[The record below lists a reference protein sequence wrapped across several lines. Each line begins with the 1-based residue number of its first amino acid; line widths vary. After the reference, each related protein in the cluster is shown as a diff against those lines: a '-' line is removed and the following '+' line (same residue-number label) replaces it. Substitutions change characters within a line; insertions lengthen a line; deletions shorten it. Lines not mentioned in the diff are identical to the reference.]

1 MIGYKLPDSL
11 SKDIDKFASLAK
23 GYQEQRVSGTEF
35 KAFRVPLGV
44 YEQRKSEVYM
54 ARIRATGGVIT
65 PRQLLSVIDIARRGG
80 SDLLHITT
88 RGEVQILN
96 LDVNSVERV
105 LRSLQEIGLATKGG
119 GGNTVRNI
127 IVSEFSGIGR
137 SEVFD
142 ATPYAMALTTAM
154 VAEPDSYLMPRKL
167 KIAFSSDENFI
178 DYAGVNDIG
187 LVSQIRNG
195 ERGFR
200 VYIGGG
206 AGSKPSV
213 GWLWRDFLPAAD
225 LYALVKAVKNF
236 FNAYG
241 NRKDKYKAR
250 LRFVFYK
257 LGKEETFRL
266 IDEYFEKERKAD
278 SPLTP
283 LLERGEQNAVAA
295 GGALSSEKL
304 QYSDVNSSPLTF
316 SRYTYLQ
323 RQEGFASVVVPV
335 TLGNIWLDDAESVS
349 NLKALLEYVA
359 KFGDDTVRFTPK
371 QNIRLRNIPA
381 RALGELYALIHNYVP
396 ENIEK
401 PVVLNNIVSCT
412 GADTCRLGICLSKGL
427 TAAITK
433 ALADSGLDLDILQS
447 ARINV
452 TGCPNLCGQP
462 LWSDLGFVGKVLH
475 TDHVY
480 PAYQVFIGANYTDNP
495 ALAES
500 IGTINAHDV
509 PKFVV
514 DLVKEYSLQLSCAPV
529 GAQALRGS
537 CAPVGAQAL
546 RGSCAPVGAQAL
558 RGSCAPVGTQA
569 SKPGATFGSWLRSE
583 SGKTA
588 ALQLVGKYSHVPLF
602 SEDKNYYFD
611 WGSDEVFNVTKRG
624 KPECS
629 AGLFDMIQVD
639 QDSINEARNKNPY
652 TVIFHASRML
662 LVTRGL
668 DPQDAAGVFDAFTER
683 FIKTGYVDAGFTDL
697 INQAKRDGEQGSY
710 DNDRANALAD
720 AVIELYK
727 GMDESLNFKAPSLA
741 QGGIP
746 PREGGMK
753 NTPAVGNTFSPSR
766 GEMSHGDREG
776 VAPSRFKDLR
786 GVLCPMNFVRT
797 KLELATLNSGDLLEI
812 WLDDGKPIENVPGSV
827 RLEGHEILS
836 QTQHTDGYWQVII
849 KKK

>member
-23 GYQEQRVSGTEF
+23 GYQEHSVSATEF

-44 YEQRKSEVYM
+44 YEQRKNEVYM

-65 PRQLLSVIDIARRGG
+65 PRQLLSVIDIAQKGG
-80 SDLLHITT
+80 SNLLHITT

-96 LDVNSVERV
+96 LDAGNVEQV
-105 LRSLQEIGLATKGG
+105 LRSLQAEGLATKGG

-142 ATPYAMALTTAM
+142 ATPYAMALTSAM

-187 LVSQIRNG
+187 LVSQIKDG
-195 ERGFR
+195 KRGFR

-213 GWLWRDFLPAAD
+213 GWLWRDFLPAED
-225 LYALVKAVKNF
+225 LYALVKAVKTF
-236 FNAYG
+236 FNAHG

-250 LRFVFYK
+250 LRFIFYK

-266 IDEYFEKERKAD
+266 IDEYFEKEKA
-278 SPLTP
+278 
-283 LLERGEQNAVAA
+283 NANVKLNVDLNVNENDNEKNAQ
-295 GGALSSEKL
+295 SSIFNL
-304 QYSDVNSSPLTF
+304 QSKKWL
-316 SRYTYLQ
+316 SRYATLQ
-323 RQEGFASVVVPV
+323 RQQGYASVVVPI
-335 TLGNIWLDDAESVS
+335 TLGNIWLNDAESVR
-349 NLKALLEYVA
+349 NLRALLEYVS

-371 QNIRLRNIPA
+371 QNIRLRNIPVS
-381 RALGELYALIHNYVP
+381 ALDELYTLIYKYVP
-396 ENIEK
+396 ENIDK
-401 PVVLNNIVSCT
+401 PAILNNIVSCT

-427 TAAITK
+427 TSAITK

-480 PAYQVFIGANYTDNP
+480 PAYQVFIGANYTDKP

-500 IGTINAHDV
+500 IGTISAHDV

-514 DLVKEYSLQLSCAPV
+514 DLVREYSSQLVRESSSHYSPAAHLFESCHSS
-529 GAQALRGS
+529 Q
-537 CAPVGAQAL
+537 
-546 RGSCAPVGAQAL
+546 
-558 RGSCAPVGTQA
+558 
-569 SKPGATFGSWLRSE
+569 FGEWLRSE

-588 ALQLVGKYSHVPLF
+588 ALQLIDKYSHVPLF

-639 QDSINEARNKNPY
+639 QDSINEARDKNPY
-652 TVIFHASRML
+652 AVIFHASRML

-668 DPQDAAGVFDAFTER
+668 DPQDAAGVFDAFIDH

-697 INQAKRDGEQGSY
+697 INQAKRYGEQGSY
-710 DNDRANALAD
+710 DGDRANALAD
-720 AVIELYK
+720 AVIELYR
-727 GMDESLNFKAPSLA
+727 GMDESLNFSSPRSVSPLKGEYSL
-741 QGGIP
+741 P
-746 PREGGMK
+746 K
-753 NTPAVGNTFSPSR
+753 TNSPSKEEPKR
-766 GEMSHGDREG
+766 
-776 VAPSRFKDLR
+776 VKDLR

-836 QTQHTDGYWQVII
+836 QTQHSDGYWQVII

>member
-44 YEQRKSEVYM
+44 YEQRKNEVYM

-65 PRQLLSVIDIARRGG
+65 PRQLLRVIDIAQAGG
-80 SDLLHITT
+80 SNLLHITT

-96 LDVNSVERV
+96 LDVNSVEQV

-127 IVSEFSGIGR
+127 IVSEFSGIGK

-142 ATPYAMALTTAM
+142 TTPYAMALTSAM
-154 VAEPDSYLMPRKL
+154 VAEADSYLMPRKL
-167 KIAFSSDENFI
+167 KIAFSSDEHFI

-187 LVSQIRNG
+187 LVAQIRDG

-213 GWLWRDFLPAAD
+213 GWLWRDFLPADD
-225 LYALVKAVKNF
+225 LYALVKAVKTF
-236 FNAYG
+236 FNAHG

-250 LRFVFYK
+250 LRFIFYK

-266 IDEYFEKERKAD
+266 IDEYFEKEKA
-278 SPLTP
+278 
-283 LLERGEQNAVAA
+283 NANVN
-295 GGALSSEKL
+295 LNVNLNLDENKNEK
-304 QYSDVNSSPLTF
+304 NSQISTLNSQLKSWE
-316 SRYTYLQ
+316 SRYVTPQ
-323 RQEGFASVVVPV
+323 RQQGLASVVIPI
-335 TLGNIWLDDAESVS
+335 TLGNIWLDDAESVK
-349 NLKALLEYVA
+349 NLKALLEFVS
-359 KFGDDTVRFTPK
+359 KFGDNTLRFTPK
-371 QNIRLRNIPA
+371 QNIRLRNIPVQ
-381 RALGELYALIHNYVP
+381 ALDELHTLLYKYVP
-396 ENIEK
+396 ENIDK
-401 PVVLNNIVSCT
+401 PAILNNIVSCT

-427 TAAITK
+427 AAAITK
-433 ALADSGLDLDILQS
+433 ALADSGLDLDLLQD

-452 TGCPNLCGQP
+452 SGCPNLCGQP

-480 PAYQVFIGANYTDNP
+480 PAYQVYVGANYTDSP

-500 IGTINAHDV
+500 IGTISAYDT

-514 DLVKEYSLQLSCAPV
+514 DLVKKFSEA
-529 GAQALRGS
+529 
-537 CAPVGAQAL
+537 
-546 RGSCAPVGAQAL
+546 
-558 RGSCAPVGTQA
+558 
-569 SKPGATFGSWLRSE
+569 KPQTFNSWLRSAE
-583 SGKTA
+583 GRA
-588 ALQLVGKYSHVPLF
+588 IAEELIAKYKDIPLF
-602 SEDKNYYFD
+602 AEDKNYYFD

-639 QDSINEARNKNPY
+639 QDNINEARNKNPY
-652 TVIFHASRML
+652 AVIFHASRML

-668 DPQDAAGVFDAFTER
+668 DPQDANGVFDAFTEH
-683 FIKTGYVDAGFTDL
+683 FIKTGYVSADFTEL
-697 INQAKRDGEQGSY
+697 IAQAKAEGEQGTY
-710 DNDRANALAD
+710 DNTRANALAD
-720 AVIELYK
+720 AVIELYQ
-727 GMDESLNFKAPSLA
+727 GMDDSLNFRTLPSPSLK
-741 QGGIP
+741 GK
-746 PREGGMK
+746 ES
-753 NTPAVGNTFSPSR
+753 SPSK
-766 GEMSHGDREG
+766 GEIER
-776 VAPSRFKDLR
+776 VRDLR
-786 GVLCPMNFVRT
+786 GVLCPMNFVKT
-797 KLELATLNSGDLLEI
+797 KLELATMQSGEVLEI

-836 QTQHTDGYWQVII
+836 QTQHSDGYWQVVI

>member
-44 YEQRKSEVYM
+44 YEQRKNEVYM

-65 PRQLLSVIDIARRGG
+65 PRQLLRVIDIAQTGG
-80 SDLLHITT
+80 SNLLHITT

-96 LDVNSVERV
+96 LNVNSVEQV

-127 IVSEFSGIGR
+127 IVSEFSGIGK

-142 ATPYAMALTTAM
+142 TTPYAMALTSAM
-154 VAEPDSYLMPRKL
+154 VAEADSYLMPRKL
-167 KIAFSSDENFI
+167 KIAFSSDEHFI

-187 LVSQIRNG
+187 LVAQIRDG

-213 GWLWRDFLPAAD
+213 GWLWREFLPADD
-225 LYALVKAVKNF
+225 LYALVKAVKTF
-236 FNAYG
+236 FNAHG

-250 LRFVFYK
+250 LRFIFYK
-257 LGKEETFRL
+257 LGREETFRL
-266 IDEYFEKERKAD
+266 IDEYFEKEKA
-278 SPLTP
+278 
-283 LLERGEQNAVAA
+283 NANVNLNVNLNLDENKNEKNSQ
-295 GGALSSEKL
+295 LSNL
-304 QYSDVNSSPLTF
+304 NSQLKSWE
-316 SRYTYLQ
+316 SRYVTPQ
-323 RQEGFASVVVPV
+323 RQEGLASVVVPI
-335 TLGNIWLDDAESVS
+335 TLGNIWLDDAESVKA
-349 NLKALLEYVA
+349 LKALLEFVG
-359 KFGDDTVRFTPK
+359 KFGDDTLRFTPK
-371 QNIRLRNIPA
+371 QNIRLRNIPVQ
-381 RALGELYALIHNYVP
+381 ALDELHTLLYKYVP
-396 ENIEK
+396 ENIDK
-401 PVVLNNIVSCT
+401 PAILNNIVSCT

-433 ALADSGLDLDILQS
+433 ALADSGLDLDLLQS
-447 ARINV
+447 ARINI

-500 IGTINAHDV
+500 IGTISAHDV

-514 DLVKEYSLQLSCAPV
+514 DLVREYNSQFTILNLQ
-529 GAQALRGS
+529 
-537 CAPVGAQAL
+537 
-546 RGSCAPVGAQAL
+546 
-558 RGSCAPVGTQA
+558 
-569 SKPGATFGSWLRSE
+569 FGEWLRSE
-583 SGKTA
+583 AGKEA
-588 ALQLVGKYSHVPLF
+588 AVQLVEKYSHVPLF

-639 QDSINEARNKNPY
+639 QDAISDARDKRPY
-652 TVIFHASRML
+652 EVIFHASRML

-668 DPQDAAGVFDAFTER
+668 DPQDANGVFDAFTEH
-683 FIKTGYVDAGFTDL
+683 FIKTGYVSTDFAEL
-697 INQAKRDGEQGSY
+697 IAQAKAEGEKGTY
-710 DNDRANALAD
+710 DNTRANALAD

-727 GMDESLNFKAPSLA
+727 GMDDSLQFNV
-741 QGGIP
+741 
-746 PREGGMK
+746 
-753 NTPAVGNTFSPSR
+753 NVNNNGNEKVEEEVNVDVPVVSR
-766 GEMSHGDREG
+766 T
-776 VAPSRFKDLR
+776 KDLR
-786 GVLCPMNFVRT
+786 GVLCPMNFVKT

-836 QTQHTDGYWQVII
+836 QTQHTDGYWQVVI

>member
-11 SKDIDKFASLAK
+11 SKDIDKFATLAK
-23 GYQEQRVSGTEF
+23 GYQEQNVSATEF

-44 YEQRKSEVYM
+44 YEQRKNEVYM

-65 PRQLLSVIDIARRGG
+65 PRQLLSVIDIALTGG
-80 SDLLHITT
+80 SNLLHITT

-96 LDVNSVERV
+96 LDVNSVEQV
-105 LRSLQEIGLATKGG
+105 LRSLQKIGLATKGG

-127 IVSEFSGIGR
+127 IVSEFSGIGKN
-137 SEVFD
+137 EVFD
-142 ATPYAMALTTAM
+142 ATPYAMALTSVM

-178 DYAGVNDIG
+178 DYAGINDIG
-187 LVSQIRNG
+187 LVSQIKDG

-213 GWLWRDFLPAAD
+213 GWLWRDFLPVSD

-250 LRFVFYK
+250 LRFIFYK

-266 IDEYFEKERKAD
+266 IDEYFEKEKTNANVD
-278 SPLTP
+278 LT
-283 LLERGEQNAVAA
+283 LNVDLNVNVNDGNSQ
-295 GGALSSEKL
+295 SSILNPQSKKWH
-304 QYSDVNSSPLTF
+304 
-316 SRYTYLQ
+316 SRYVTLQ
-323 RQEGFASVVVPV
+323 RQEGFASVIIPI
-335 TLGNIWLDDAESVS
+335 TFGNIWLNDAEGVR

-359 KFGDDTVRFTPK
+359 KYGDDTVRFTPK
-371 QNIRLRNIPA
+371 QNIRLRNIPIS
-381 RALGELYALIHNYVP
+381 ALGELYTLIYRYVP
-396 ENIEK
+396 VNIEK
-401 PVVLNNIVSCT
+401 PAILNNIVSCT

-447 ARINV
+447 ARINIS
-452 TGCPNLCGQP
+452 GCPNLCGQP

-480 PAYQVFIGANYTDNP
+480 PAYQVFIGANYTDGP

-500 IGTINAHDV
+500 IGTISAHDV

-514 DLVKEYSLQLSCAPV
+514 DLVREYSSQFSIQNLQ
-529 GAQALRGS
+529 
-537 CAPVGAQAL
+537 
-546 RGSCAPVGAQAL
+546 
-558 RGSCAPVGTQA
+558 
-569 SKPGATFGSWLRSE
+569 FGEWLRSE
-583 SGKTA
+583 TGRKS
-588 ALQLVGKYSHVPLF
+588 ALQLIEKYSHVPLF
-602 SEDKNYYFD
+602 SEDKNYYYD
-611 WGSDEVFNVTKRG
+611 WGSNEEFNVTKRG

-639 QDSINEARNKNPY
+639 HDSIDEARNKNPY
-652 TVIFHASRML
+652 AVIFHASRML

-668 DPQDAAGVFDAFTER
+668 DPQDATGVFDAFTEH
-683 FIKTGYVDAGFTDL
+683 FIKAGYVDAGFADL
-697 INQAKRDGEQGSY
+697 IAQAKKEGERGSY
-710 DNDRANALAD
+710 DSDRANALAD
-720 AVIELYK
+720 AVTELYK
-727 GMDESLNFKAPSLA
+727 SMDDSLNFNVNVRSETTGDACQSKNADEIMNSKD
-741 QGGIP
+741 Q
-746 PREGGMK
+746 EV
-753 NTPAVGNTFSPSR
+753 NTPIITR
-766 GEMSHGDREG
+766 T
-776 VAPSRFKDLR
+776 KDFR

-827 RLEGHEILS
+827 KLEGHEIIS
-836 QTQHTDGYWQVII
+836 QTQHSEGYWQVII
-849 KKK
+849 RKK

>member
-11 SKDIDKFASLAK
+11 SKDIDKFATLAK
-23 GYQEQRVSGTEF
+23 GYQEQNVSATEF

-44 YEQRKSEVYM
+44 YEQRKNEVYM

-65 PRQLLSVIDIARRGG
+65 PRQLLSVIDIAQTGG
-80 SDLLHITT
+80 SNLLHITT

-96 LDVNSVERV
+96 LDVNSVEQV
-105 LRSLQEIGLATKGG
+105 LRSLQKIGLATKGG

-127 IVSEFSGIGR
+127 IVSEFSGIGKN
-137 SEVFD
+137 EVFD
-142 ATPYAMALTTAM
+142 ATPYAMALTSVM

-178 DYAGVNDIG
+178 DYAGINDIG
-187 LVSQIRNG
+187 LVSQIKDG

-213 GWLWRDFLPAAD
+213 GWLWRDFLPVSD

-250 LRFVFYK
+250 LRFIFYK

-266 IDEYFEKERKAD
+266 IDEYFEKEKTNANVD
-278 SPLTP
+278 LT
-283 LLERGEQNAVAA
+283 LNVDLNVNENDNNSQ
-295 GGALSSEKL
+295 SSILNPQSKKWH
-304 QYSDVNSSPLTF
+304 
-316 SRYTYLQ
+316 SRYVTLQ
-323 RQEGFASVVVPV
+323 RQESFASVVLPI
-335 TLGNIWLDDAESVS
+335 TFGNIWLNDAEGVR

-359 KFGDDTVRFTPK
+359 KYGDDTVRFTPK
-371 QNIRLRNIPA
+371 QNIRLRNIPIS
-381 RALGELYALIHNYVP
+381 ALGELYTLIYRYVP

-401 PVVLNNIVSCT
+401 PAILNNIVSCT

-433 ALADSGLDLDILQS
+433 SLADSGLDLDILQS
-447 ARINV
+447 ARINIS
-452 TGCPNLCGQP
+452 GCPNLCGQP

-480 PAYQVFIGANYTDNP
+480 PAYQVFIGANYADSP

-500 IGTINAHDV
+500 IGTISAHDV

-514 DLVKEYSLQLSCAPV
+514 DLVREYSSQFSIQNLQFSE
-529 GAQALRGS
+529 
-537 CAPVGAQAL
+537 
-546 RGSCAPVGAQAL
+546 
-558 RGSCAPVGTQA
+558 
-569 SKPGATFGSWLRSE
+569 WLRSE
-583 SGKTA
+583 TGRKS
-588 ALQLVGKYSHVPLF
+588 ALQFIEKYSHVPLF
-602 SEDKNYYFD
+602 SEDKNYYYD
-611 WGSDEVFNVTKRG
+611 WGSNEEFNVTKRG

-629 AGLFDMIQVD
+629 AGLFDMIRVD
-639 QDSINEARNKNPY
+639 QDSIDEARNKNPY
-652 TVIFHASRML
+652 AVIFHASRML

-668 DPQDAAGVFDAFTER
+668 DPQDAAGVFDAFTEH
-683 FIKTGYVDAGFTDL
+683 FIKAGYVDASFADL
-697 INQAKRDGEQGSY
+697 IAQAKKEGERGSY
-710 DNDRANALAD
+710 DSDRANALAD
-720 AVIELYK
+720 TVTELYK
-727 GMDESLNFKAPSLA
+727 SMDDSLNFKTPSHLS
-741 QGGIP
+741 
-746 PREGGMK
+746 RGGM
-753 NTPAVGNTFSPSR
+753 SQ
-766 GEMSHGDREG
+766 GDREG
-776 VAPSRFKDLR
+776 GVITRTKDFR

-797 KLELATLNSGDLLEI
+797 KLELATLYSGDLLEI

-827 RLEGHEILS
+827 KLEGHEIIS
-836 QTQHTDGYWQVII
+836 QTQHSEGYWQVII

>member
-44 YEQRKSEVYM
+44 YEQRKNEVYM

-65 PRQLLSVIDIARRGG
+65 PRQLLRVIDIAQAGG
-80 SDLLHITT
+80 SNLLHITT

-96 LDVNSVERV
+96 LDVNSVEQV

-127 IVSEFSGIGR
+127 IVSEFSGIGK

-142 ATPYAMALTTAM
+142 TTPYAMALTSAM
-154 VAEPDSYLMPRKL
+154 VAEADSYLMPRKL
-167 KIAFSSDENFI
+167 KIAFSSDEHFI

-187 LVSQIRNG
+187 LVAQIRDG

-213 GWLWRDFLPAAD
+213 GWLWRDFLPADD
-225 LYALVKAVKNF
+225 LYALVKAVKTF
-236 FNAYG
+236 FNAHG

-250 LRFVFYK
+250 IRFIFYK

-266 IDEYFEKERKAD
+266 IDEYFEKEKA
-278 SPLTP
+278 
-283 LLERGEQNAVAA
+283 NANVN
-295 GGALSSEKL
+295 LNVNLNLDENKNEK
-304 QYSDVNSSPLTF
+304 NSQISNLNSQLKSWE
-316 SRYTYLQ
+316 SRYVTPQ
-323 RQEGFASVVVPV
+323 RQQGLASVVIPI
-335 TLGNIWLDDAESVS
+335 TLGNIWLDDAESVK
-349 NLKALLEYVA
+349 NLKALLEFVS
-359 KFGDDTVRFTPK
+359 KFGDNTLRFTPK
-371 QNIRLRNIPA
+371 QNIRLRNIPVQ
-381 RALGELYALIHNYVP
+381 ALDELHTLLYKYVP
-396 ENIEK
+396 ENIDK
-401 PVVLNNIVSCT
+401 PAILNNIVSCT

-427 TAAITK
+427 AAAITK
-433 ALADSGLDLDILQS
+433 ALADSGLDLDLLQD

-452 TGCPNLCGQP
+452 SGCPNLCGQP

-475 TDHVY
+475 TDHIY
-480 PAYQVFIGANYTDNP
+480 PAYQVYVGANYTDSP

-500 IGTINAHDV
+500 IGTISAYDT

-514 DLVKEYSLQLSCAPV
+514 DLVKKFSEA
-529 GAQALRGS
+529 
-537 CAPVGAQAL
+537 
-546 RGSCAPVGAQAL
+546 
-558 RGSCAPVGTQA
+558 
-569 SKPGATFGSWLRSE
+569 KPQTFNSWLRSAE
-583 SGKTA
+583 GRA
-588 ALQLVGKYSHVPLF
+588 IAEELIAKYKDIPLF
-602 SEDKNYYFD
+602 AEDKNYYFD

-639 QDSINEARNKNPY
+639 QDNINEARNKNPY
-652 TVIFHASRML
+652 AVIFHASRML

-668 DPQDAAGVFDAFTER
+668 DPQDANGVFDAFTEH
-683 FIKTGYVDAGFTDL
+683 FIKTGYVSADFTEL
-697 INQAKRDGEQGSY
+697 IAQAKAEGEQGTY
-710 DNDRANALAD
+710 DNTRANALAD
-720 AVIELYK
+720 AVIELYQ
-727 GMDESLNFKAPSLA
+727 GMDDSLNFRTLPSPSLK
-741 QGGIP
+741 GK
-746 PREGGMK
+746 ES
-753 NTPAVGNTFSPSR
+753 SPSK
-766 GEMSHGDREG
+766 GEIER
-776 VAPSRFKDLR
+776 VRDLR
-786 GVLCPMNFVRT
+786 GVLCPMNFVKT
-797 KLELATLNSGDLLEI
+797 KLELATMQSGEVLEI

-836 QTQHTDGYWQVII
+836 QTQHSDGYWQVVI

>member
-11 SKDIDKFASLAK
+11 SKDIDKFATLAK
-23 GYQEQRVSGTEF
+23 GYQEQNVSATEF

-44 YEQRKSEVYM
+44 YEQRKNEVYM

-65 PRQLLSVIDIARRGG
+65 PRQLLSVIDIAQTGG
-80 SDLLHITT
+80 SNLLHITT

-96 LDVNSVERV
+96 LDVNSVEQV
-105 LRSLQEIGLATKGG
+105 LRSLQKIGLATKGG

-127 IVSEFSGIGR
+127 IVSEFSGIGKN
-137 SEVFD
+137 EVFD
-142 ATPYAMALTTAM
+142 ATPYAMALTSVM

-178 DYAGVNDIG
+178 DYAGINDIG
-187 LVSQIRNG
+187 LVSQIKDG

-213 GWLWRDFLPAAD
+213 GWLWRDFLPVSD

-250 LRFVFYK
+250 LRFIFYK

-266 IDEYFEKERKAD
+266 IDEYFEKEKTNANVD
-278 SPLTP
+278 LT
-283 LLERGEQNAVAA
+283 LNVDLNVNENDNNSQ
-295 GGALSSEKL
+295 SSILNPQSKKWH
-304 QYSDVNSSPLTF
+304 
-316 SRYTYLQ
+316 SRYVTLQ
-323 RQEGFASVVVPV
+323 RQESFASVVLPI
-335 TLGNIWLDDAESVS
+335 TFGNIWLNDAEGVR

-359 KFGDDTVRFTPK
+359 KYGDDTVRFTPK
-371 QNIRLRNIPA
+371 QNIRLRNIPIS
-381 RALGELYALIHNYVP
+381 ALGELYTLIYRYVP

-401 PVVLNNIVSCT
+401 PAILNNIVSCT

-433 ALADSGLDLDILQS
+433 SLADSGLDLDILQS
-447 ARINV
+447 ARINIS
-452 TGCPNLCGQP
+452 GCPNLCGQP

-480 PAYQVFIGANYTDNP
+480 PAYQVFIGANYADSP

-500 IGTINAHDV
+500 IGTISAHDV

-514 DLVKEYSLQLSCAPV
+514 DLVREYSSQFSIQNLQFSE
-529 GAQALRGS
+529 
-537 CAPVGAQAL
+537 
-546 RGSCAPVGAQAL
+546 
-558 RGSCAPVGTQA
+558 
-569 SKPGATFGSWLRSE
+569 WLRSE
-583 SGKTA
+583 TGRKS
-588 ALQLVGKYSHVPLF
+588 ALQFIEKYSHVPLF
-602 SEDKNYYFD
+602 SEDKNYYYD
-611 WGSDEVFNVTKRG
+611 WGSNEEFNVTKRG

-629 AGLFDMIQVD
+629 AGLFDMIRVD
-639 QDSINEARNKNPY
+639 QDSIDEARNKNPY
-652 TVIFHASRML
+652 AVIFHASRML

-668 DPQDAAGVFDAFTER
+668 DPQDAAGVFDAFTEH
-683 FIKTGYVDAGFTDL
+683 FIKAGYVDASFADL
-697 INQAKRDGEQGSY
+697 IAQAKKEGERGSY
-710 DNDRANALAD
+710 DSDRANALAD
-720 AVIELYK
+720 TVTELYK
-727 GMDESLNFKAPSLA
+727 SMDDSLNFKTPSHLS
-741 QGGIP
+741 
-746 PREGGMK
+746 RGGM
-753 NTPAVGNTFSPSR
+753 SQ
-766 GEMSHGDREG
+766 GDREG
-776 VAPSRFKDLR
+776 GVITRTKDFR

-827 RLEGHEILS
+827 KLEGHEIIS
-836 QTQHTDGYWQVII
+836 QTQHSEGYWQVII